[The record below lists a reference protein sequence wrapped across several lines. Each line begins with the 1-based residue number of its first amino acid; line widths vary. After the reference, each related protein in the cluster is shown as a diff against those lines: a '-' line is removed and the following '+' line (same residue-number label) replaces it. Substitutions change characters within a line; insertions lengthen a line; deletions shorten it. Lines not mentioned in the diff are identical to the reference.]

1 MMRKLKI
8 MMASLLLICAV
19 LVLGTCAF
27 LNRMEFG
34 RNPQGNHYEILKKSP
49 RFIEG
54 EFRNPVPTPL
64 FTDDS
69 TVFSVIVKSIFT
81 PKERLV
87 PDMAVPSVKTD
98 LFSLDP
104 EKDLVIWLGH
114 SSYYVQLA
122 GKRILVDPVFSP
134 YASPFFLFN
143 RAFDGT
149 NVYRAEDIPAID
161 YLLITHDHW
170 DHLDYPTVMALEPK
184 VKKVVCGLGVGSHF
198 ANWGYAAS
206 KVLEADWFTGLKNH
220 DGLDIHILPARHFS
234 GRGVVRNR
242 TLWVSFV
249 LQSEKRRIFLSGDT
263 GYGLHLTQIGKLF
276 DGFDLAI
283 LENGQYDKRWAF
295 IHMMPEET
303 AKAAVELGAKSV
315 LPAHSGKFAI
325 SNHAWDEPFTRL
337 AKASRGK
344 PYRLLTPVIGESVD
358 LDDEKQTFSHWWEPH
373 EPLSGEV
380 CESSGL
386 IEGRTENR
394 SDLE

>member
-1 MMRKLKI
+1 
-8 MMASLLLICAV
+8 MAFLFLVCAG
-19 LVLGTCAF
+19 LVLGTCVF
-27 LNRMEFG
+27 LNRIEFG
-34 RNPQGNHYEILKKSP
+34 KNPEGNHYETLEKSP
-49 RFIEG
+49 RFIDG
-54 EFRNPVPTPL
+54 EFRNAVPTPM

-69 TVFSVIVKSIFT
+69 TVFSVIVKSIFI

-87 PDMAVPSVKTD
+87 PAMTVPSMKTD
-98 LFSLDP
+98 LFLLDP

-149 NVYRAEDIPAID
+149 NIYREEDIPAID

-170 DHLDYPTVMALEPK
+170 DHLDYPTVTALEPK

-198 ANWGYAAS
+198 ENWGYSRS
-206 KVLEADWFTGLKNH
+206 KIMEVDWFTGLGNT
-220 DGLDIHILPARHFS
+220 DGFDIHVLPARHFS
-234 GRGVVRNR
+234 GRGIVRNR

-249 LQSEKRRIFLSGDT
+249 LQSQNRRIFLSGDT
-263 GYGLHLTQIGKLF
+263 GYGPHLKQIGKLF

-283 LENGQYDKRWAF
+283 LENGQYDKRWAY

-337 AKASRGK
+337 AEASRDK

-358 LDDEKQTFSHWWEPH
+358 LDDEKRTFPYWWKQDGAFSEKV
-373 EPLSGEV
+373 E
-380 CESSGL
+380 
-386 IEGRTENR
+386 RMNR
-394 SDLE
+394 FN

>member
-1 MMRKLKI
+1 
-8 MMASLLLICAV
+8 MMAFLFLVCAG
-19 LVLGTCAF
+19 LVLGTCVF
-27 LNRMEFG
+27 LNRIEFG
-34 RNPQGNHYEILKKSP
+34 KNPEGNHYETLEKSP
-49 RFIEG
+49 RFIDG
-54 EFRNPVPTPL
+54 EFRNAVPTPM

-69 TVFSVIVKSIFT
+69 TVFSVIVKSIFI

-87 PDMAVPSVKTD
+87 PAMTVPSMKTD
-98 LFSLDP
+98 LFLLDP

-149 NVYRAEDIPAID
+149 NIYREEDIPAID

-170 DHLDYPTVMALEPK
+170 DHLDYPTVTALEPK

-198 ANWGYAAS
+198 ENWGYSRS
-206 KVLEADWFTGLKNH
+206 KIMEADWFTGLGNT
-220 DGLDIHILPARHFS
+220 DGFDIHVLPARHFS
-234 GRGVVRNR
+234 GRGIVRNR

-249 LQSEKRRIFLSGDT
+249 LQSQNRRIFLSGDT
-263 GYGLHLTQIGKLF
+263 GYGPHLKQIGKLF

-283 LENGQYDKRWAF
+283 LENGQYDKRWAY

-337 AKASRGK
+337 AEASRDK

-358 LDDEKQTFSHWWEPH
+358 LDDEKRTFPYWWKQDGAFSEKV
-373 EPLSGEV
+373 E
-380 CESSGL
+380 
-386 IEGRTENR
+386 RMNR
-394 SDLE
+394 FN

>member
-1 MMRKLKI
+1 
-8 MMASLLLICAV
+8 MASLLLICAG
-19 LVLGTCAF
+19 LVLGAYTF
-27 LNRMEFG
+27 LNRTEFG
-34 RNPQGNHYEILKKSP
+34 KNPEESHYETLKKSP
-49 RFIEG
+49 RFIDG
-54 EFRNPVPTPL
+54 EFRNAVPTPM

-69 TVFSVIVKSIFT
+69 TVFSGIVKSIFT
-81 PKERLV
+81 SKERLV
-87 PDMAVPSVKTD
+87 PEMAVPSVKTD

-104 EKDLVIWLGH
+104 AKDLVVWLGH

-122 GKRILVDPVFSP
+122 GKRILVDPVFSL

-170 DHLDYPTVMALEPK
+170 DHLDFQTVTALEPK

-198 ANWGYAAS
+198 ANWGYSES
-206 KVLEADWFTGLKNH
+206 KIVEADWFTGLRNN

-249 LQSEKRRIFLSGDT
+249 LQSENRRIFLSGDT
-263 GYGLHLTQIGKLF
+263 GYGPHMAQIGKLF

-337 AKASRGK
+337 AEASRNK

-358 LDDEKQTFSHWWEPH
+358 LDNEKQMFSHWWEQH
-373 EPLSGEV
+373 EPLAGKV
-380 CESSGL
+380 GESSRL
-386 IEGRTENR
+386 MEGHTGNR
-394 SDLE
+394 SDLQQ

>member
-1 MMRKLKI
+1 
-8 MMASLLLICAV
+8 MAFLFLVCAG
-19 LVLGTCAF
+19 LVLGTCVF
-27 LNRMEFG
+27 LNRIEFG
-34 RNPQGNHYEILKKSP
+34 KNPEGNHYETLEKSP
-49 RFIEG
+49 RFIDG
-54 EFRNPVPTPL
+54 EFRNAVPTPM

-69 TVFSVIVKSIFT
+69 TVFSVIVKSIFI

-87 PDMAVPSVKTD
+87 PAMTVPSMKTD
-98 LFSLDP
+98 LFLLDP

-149 NVYRAEDIPAID
+149 NIYREEDIPAID

-170 DHLDYPTVMALEPK
+170 DHLDYPTVTALEPK

-198 ANWGYAAS
+198 ENWGYSRS
-206 KVLEADWFTGLKNH
+206 KIMEVDWFTGLGNT
-220 DGLDIHILPARHFS
+220 DGFDIHVLPARHFS
-234 GRGVVRNR
+234 GRGIVRNR

-249 LQSEKRRIFLSGDT
+249 LQSQNRRIFLSGDT
-263 GYGLHLTQIGKLF
+263 GYGPHLKQIGKLF

-283 LENGQYDKRWAF
+283 LENGQYDKRWAY
-295 IHMMPEET
+295 IRMMPEET

-337 AKASRGK
+337 AEASRDK

-358 LDDEKQTFSHWWEPH
+358 LDDEKRTFPYWWKQDGAFSEKV
-373 EPLSGEV
+373 E
-380 CESSGL
+380 
-386 IEGRTENR
+386 RMNR
-394 SDLE
+394 FN